1 MGGVSR
7 PFFWPGLTEMDT
19 ISKFEL
25 PLLTPADTRRLGFS
39 IAEQVKT
46 HALVALH
53 GPLGAGKTTFAQ
65 GAAEALGVEEV
76 VNSPTFTTINEYT
89 SGRLPLYHLD
99 LYRLKESSTTGGAPQ
114 LPAPADLHLLIAEL
128 DELRSAPGLLLV
140 EWADCLEDYIRQQD
154 HIRVEL
160 NYSTNP
166 DEQNYAPGSIPE
178 SHRIARISAEGQQ
191 SSQIVELV
199 KIVYFS

>member
-1 MGGVSR
+1 
-7 PFFWPGLTEMDT
+7 LDT
-19 ISKFEL
+19 ISTFEL
-25 PLLTPADTRRLGFS
+25 QLPTASDTHRLGIV
-39 IAEQVKT
+39 IASKMES

-76 VNSPTFTTINEYT
+76 VNSPTFTTLNEYT

-99 LYRLKESSTTGGAPQ
+99 LYRLKDLGTTCGAPDE
-114 LPAPADLHLLIAEL
+114 AHLLMLAAEL
-128 DELRSAPGLLLV
+128 DELRSAPGLVLV
-140 EWADCLEDYIRQQD
+140 EWADCLADYIGQQD
-154 HIRVEL
+154 HISVEL
-160 NYSTNP
+160 NYSKSPSTS
-166 DEQNYAPGSIPE
+166 DYRPGSVPE
-178 SHRIARISAEGQQ
+178 SHRIARVSARGQQ